1 MIKRTRIFDLDL
13 INDKNFDE
21 TISSILNFNKEYD
34 ENSGLLPLLFTP
46 NVDDVVKLNE
56 KQYADLSAILKRSY
70 YILPDGQPVIWA
82 SKLLGKKRRDVIF
95 ERWIFFLQQLPNF
108 GAWSN
113 NHYAFVFA
121 DYSFP

>member
-46 NVDDVVKLNE
+46 NVDDVVKL
-56 KQYADLSAILKRSY
+56 LSLIH
-70 YILPDGQPVIWA
+70 I
-82 SKLLGKKRRDVIF
+82 
-95 ERWIFFLQQLPNF
+95 
-108 GAWSN
+108 
-113 NHYAFVFA
+113 
-121 DYSFP
+121 